1 MNAGPVVVGLGQR
14 YGGDD
19 AVGLH
24 VARALAEEGL
34 PAREAADAAA
44 LLEILAEGRSVVL
57 VDAVVGGGMP
67 GTVLRLSAED
77 LGSIRAVSSHGLGV
91 AEVVKIAGRL
101 LGAAPAL
108 EIVGVVVR
116 PPAPGAE
123 GLSEE
128 VARAVPRAATTVRGL
143 LARGESARSRSQ
155 TADGGTH

>member
-1 MNAGPVVVGLGQR
+1 MSGGPVVVGLGQR

-24 VARALAEEGL
+24 VARALAGEGL
-34 PAREAADAAA
+34 PAREATDAAA
-44 LLEILAEGRSVVL
+44 LLEILAEGQSVVL
-57 VDAVVGGGMP
+57 VDAVVGGGTP
-67 GTVLRLSAED
+67 GTVLRLSPED

-91 AEVVKIAGRL
+91 AEVVRIAGRL

-123 GLSEE
+123 GLSDE
-128 VARAVPRAATTVRGL
+128 VARAIPRAATTVRAL
-143 LARGESARSRSQ
+143 LARAE
-155 TADGGTH
+155 